1 MNKLLLTF
9 FALFA
14 TLTTALA
21 ADPGFSADK
30 LYRIDCACYAGQGAV
45 VLGAKHDQTI
55 YLYYLQGTSYPDDA
69 WWHIE
74 PVGDGSYT
82 FRNAVSEQYMT
93 ADDDVYDTT
102 TGKRLKLTDTDEG
115 NMSHWTFEETT
126 YNNQTYYIVKCV
138 SSAISNPYFNMRLQN
153 PQYMLGG
160 YSDAS
165 STNGKFAFYE
175 KSDGGTITPEPTPTP
190 TPTGKITDY
199 YTSASIN
206 GKGLTYDSANETY
219 YYSLPEA
226 LRQGGD
232 FEAAIT
238 ATWNAGYETGY
249 ELRLNGQAPDAA
261 TGNITLSSPT
271 CQTPYTLGVY
281 TTDGTLKASAPL
293 NFTFLPIVEINTGGN
308 GIGNSYTAGTIR
320 VAEADAARPDTVI
333 TAKYKIRGASSSGKR
348 KKSYAIKLYDA
359 SGNSFDYSFFGLRSD
374 NNWILDAMY
383 IDGACMRNR
392 VATDLWNDFS
402 VRPYYAAKEKKA
414 LTGTRGHFVEVFM
427 DGTYHGLYCM
437 TEKLDRKQLKLKK
450 YQAADSTVA
459 GSTGKVRG
467 LLYKT
472 IQWDYAVH
480 MGHYSDRNYY
490 PGTSPSGYSNTL
502 GCETW
507 CNYEQ
512 KYPDYAEEAV

>member
-45 VLGAKHDQTI
+45 VLGAKHHQTI
-55 YLYYLQGTSYPDDA
+55 YLYYLQGTSYSDDA

-93 ADDDVYDTT
+93 ADNDLYDTT
-102 TGKRLKLTDTDEG
+102 TGKYLKLTDTDEG
-115 NMSHWTFEETT
+115 DMSHWTFEETT
-126 YNNQTYYIVKCV
+126 YNNQTYYKVKCV
-138 SSAISNPYFNMRLQN
+138 SSAISKPYFNMRTSA
-153 PQYMLGG
+153 YMLGG
-160 YSDAS
+160 YGEVDGE
-165 STNGKFAFYE
+165 NGKFAFYE
-175 KSDGGTITPEPTPTP
+175 KSDGGTVTPDPEPTPTP

-249 ELRLNGQAPDAA
+249 ELRLNGQAPDAT

-293 NFTFLPIVEINTGGN
+293 NFAFLPIVEINTG
-308 GIGNSYTAGTIR
+308 
-320 VAEADAARPDTVI
+320 
-333 TAKYKIRGASSSGKR
+333 
-348 KKSYAIKLYDA
+348 
-359 SGNSFDYSFFGLRSD
+359 
-374 NNWILDAMY
+374 AM
-383 IDGACMRNR
+383 A
-392 VATDLWNDFS
+392 
-402 VRPYYAAKEKKA
+402 
-414 LTGTRGHFVEVFM
+414 
-427 DGTYHGLYCM
+427 
-437 TEKLDRKQLKLKK
+437 
-450 YQAADSTVA
+450 
-459 GSTGKVRG
+459 
-467 LLYKT
+467 
-472 IQWDYAVH
+472 
-480 MGHYSDRNYY
+480 
-490 PGTSPSGYSNTL
+490 
-502 GCETW
+502 
-507 CNYEQ
+507 
-512 KYPDYAEEAV
+512 

>member
-82 FRNAVSEQYMT
+82 FRNAVSGQYMT
-93 ADDDVYDTT
+93 ADEVLYSAT
-102 TGKRLKLTDTDEG
+102 TGKYLKLTDTDEG
-115 NMSHWTFEETT
+115 DMSHWTFEEAT
-126 YNNQTYYIVKCV
+126 YNNQTYYKVKCV
-138 SSAISNPYFNMRLQN
+138 SSAISNPYFNMRTSA
-153 PQYMLGG
+153 YMLGG
-160 YSDAS
+160 YGEVDGD
-165 STNGKFAFYE
+165 NGKFAFYE
-175 KSDGGTITPEPTPTP
+175 KSDGGTVTPEPEPTPTPTP

-206 GKGLTYDSANETY
+206 GKGLTYDSANEAY
-219 YYSLPEA
+219 YYTLPEA

-249 ELRLNGQAPDAA
+249 ELRLNGQAPDVT

-281 TTDGTLKASAPL
+281 TTDGTLKATAPL
-293 NFTFLPIVEINTGGN
+293 NFTFLPIVEINTEGN
-308 GIGNSYTAGTIR
+308 GIGYGYTAGTIR

-333 TAKYKIRGASSSGKR
+333 TANYKIRGASSTGYS

-359 SGNSFDYSFFGLRSD
+359 NGNSLDYSFFGLRSD
-374 NNWILDAMY
+374 NNWILDAMF

-450 YQAADSTVA
+450 YQAADPSVA

-472 IQWDYAVH
+472 SKCGYEVH
-480 MGHYSDRNYY
+480 MVLN
-490 PGTSPSGYSNTL
+490 
-502 GCETW
+502 
-507 CNYEQ
+507 
-512 KYPDYAEEAV
+512 